1 MDYFNC
7 FLTPEIT
14 MKTRIFLS
22 SLLIIAFSIQLHAS
36 KIVGVTAFSN
46 LSRQKSLNW
55 LQVGI
60 ADSISY
66 KLRNIKDYIVI
77 DRTNVDKVLN
87 EIRLGQS
94 GFINEKLAKQAG
106 KALNADILV
115 VGNFQ
120 VYGKRVRIHAK
131 LVDVE
136 SHKILKQVQATGTM
150 DDIFDLQDK
159 IAFNIIKDQDVSITD
174 EIRDRMRKNYT
185 KNLSAYEYFSKGQKF
200 YYQTNYR
207 EAIKLFKKAVSIDKR
222 YSLAYAGL
230 GKAYANLY
238 WKMKNYSNKKIPEY
252 LQRSYEYSTKALAYS
267 PNLDEAHLSLAKYY
281 QNVDK
286 KLEPKKWKKCE
297 EKTKEVIRINPN
309 NGEAYF
315 LMSRIYGYNDNKEER
330 YLKKAIAKNNFI
342 ADAHNNLGII
352 YTDQGKYE
360 EAKEAFRRAIKVDPE
375 YKTAYMNIGV
385 VYDKEKKHR
394 KALEM
399 YKLVVKKYP
408 DYPLGLVN
416 LGIGYRR
423 LKEYDKALIYFKR
436 SVKVKPDYAF
446 GWGEVAYIYLQKKQY
461 HRAVTNYKKS
471 LRYDYKNKYSLANLG
486 FTYMKLK
493 NYRSA
498 KYYLKK
504 CTRYHKNYAWPAGQ
518 LGWIYRYK
526 EQDEEEA
533 LKWYREALRRQPSN
547 SSYRRS
553 VRELSNGGRVY
564 AP

>member
-1 MDYFNC
+1 
-7 FLTPEIT
+7 
-14 MKTRIFLS
+14 MKTRLLLSIFIALFCTS
-22 SLLIIAFSIQLHAS
+22 NLFAEKII
-36 KIVGVTAFSN
+36 GVTAFNN
-46 LSRQKSLNW
+46 LSKRNNLNW
-55 LQVGI
+55 LKIGI

-120 VYGKRVRIHAK
+120 VYGTNVRISAK

-136 SHKILKQVQATGTM
+136 SHKIVKQVQATGKM
-150 DDIFDLQDK
+150 DEIFDLQDK
-159 IAFNIIKDQDVSITD
+159 IAINIIKDQDIDMTD
-174 EIRDRMRKNYT
+174 ELRNRMRRNYT

-200 YYQTNYR
+200 YYQTNYS
-207 EAIKLFKKAVSIDKR
+207 EAIKLFKKATTIDR
-222 YSLAYAGL
+222 QYSLAYAGL

-238 WKMKNYSNKKIPEY
+238 WKVKNYSNKIHPEY
-252 LQRSYEYSTKALAYS
+252 LQKSYEYSTKALAYS

-286 KLEPKKWKKCE
+286 KLEPKKWDKCE
-297 EKTKEVIRINPN
+297 DKTKEVLRINPN

-315 LMSRIYGYNDNKEER
+315 LMSRIYGYNDRKEEM
-330 YLKKAIAKNNFI
+330 YLKKAIEKNNFI

-360 EAKEAFRRAIKVDPE
+360 LAKAAFKQAIKVDAE

-385 VYDKEKKHR
+385 VYDKEKQHR

-399 YKLVVKKYP
+399 YKIVVEKYP

-423 LKEYDKALIYFKR
+423 LKEYDKALIYFKK
-436 SVKVKPDYAF
+436 SVEVKPDYAF
-446 GWGEVAYIYLQKKQY
+446 GWGEVAYIYLQKKEYQKAI
-461 HRAVTNYKKS
+461 RNYKTS

-486 FTYMKLK
+486 HTYTLVNDYK
-493 NYRSA
+493 NA
-498 KYYLKK
+498 VYYLKK
-504 CTRYHKNYAWPAGQ
+504 CSRYHKNYAWPAQ
-518 LGWIYRYK
+518 KLGWVYRYK
-526 EQDEEEA
+526 LKDSREA
-533 LKWYREALRRQPSN
+533 LKWYQEASRRDPSN
-547 SSYRRS
+547 SSYRNA
-553 VRELSNGGRVY
+553 VRQLSETY
-564 AP
+564 

>member
-1 MDYFNC
+1 MKRR
-7 FLTPEIT
+7 FLIT
-14 MKTRIFLS
+14 ILAVLFFS
-22 SLLIIAFSIQLHAS
+22 GSLYAEKVI
-36 KIVGVTAFSN
+36 GVTAFNN
-46 LSRQKSLNW
+46 LSKKTNLNW

-120 VYGKRVRIHAK
+120 VYGTNVRISAK

-136 SHKILKQVQATGTM
+136 SHKIVKQVQATGKM
-150 DDIFDLQDK
+150 DNIFDLQDK
-159 IAFNIIKDQDVSITD
+159 IAINIIKDQDVSITD
-174 EIRDRMRKNYT
+174 EIKDRMRRNYT

-200 YYQTNYR
+200 YYQTNYT
-207 EAIKLFKKAVSIDKR
+207 EAIKFFKKATNIDQT

-238 WKMKNYSNKKIPEY
+238 WKVKNYSNVIRPEY
-252 LQRSYEYSTKALAYS
+252 LDMSRDYSMKAIDLNS
-267 PNLDEAHLSLAKYY
+267 NLDEAHLSLAKYY
-281 QNVDK
+281 QNIDK
-286 KLEPKKWKKCE
+286 KQEPKKWEKCE
-297 EKTKEVIRINPN
+297 KKTKEVLRINPN

-315 LMSRIYGYNDNKEER
+315 LMSRIYGYNDRKEEM

-360 EAKEAFRRAIKVDPE
+360 KAKAAFKKAIKVDPG

-385 VYDKEKKHR
+385 VYDKEKQHR

-399 YKLVVKKYP
+399 YKIVVEKYP
-408 DYPLGLVN
+408 KYPLGLVN

-423 LKEYDKALIYFKR
+423 LKQYDKALIYFKR

-461 HRAVTNYKKS
+461 RRAIRNYKTS
-471 LRYDYKNKYSLANLG
+471 LKYDYKNKYSLANLG
-486 FTYMKLK
+486 HTYSLVKDYD
-493 NYRSA
+493 NA
-498 KYYLKK
+498 IYYLKK
-504 CTRYHKNYAWPAGQ
+504 CTRYHKNYAWPAGK
-518 LGWIYRYK
+518 LGYIYRYK
-526 EQDEEEA
+526 LNDYNEA
-533 LKWYREALRRQPSN
+533 LRWYREASRRDPSN
-547 SSYRRS
+547 KNYRQA
-553 VRELSNGGRVY
+553 VRKLSN
-564 AP
+564 